1 MQVTKSEF
9 LTPFEA
15 VLLDERTREG
25 RRLWRVDEPLQYF
38 SASLG
43 VVITVPVGFITD
55 LNSTPR
61 LPLVYWMVG
70 DVADEAAC
78 LHDYTYSLKLFPRET
93 CDNLLKEAALA
104 TNTPPWQAALLWAG
118 VRVGGAS
125 HYDP

>member
-1 MQVTKSEF
+1 MRVTKSEF

-25 RRLWRVDEPLQYF
+25 RRLWRLTRQMVYWSESLQI
-38 SASLG
+38 L
-43 VVITVPVGFITD
+43 ITVREGFITD

-61 LPLVYWMVG
+61 LPFVYWMVG

-78 LHDYTYSLKLFPRET
+78 LHDFAYSVKLFPRAK

-104 TNTPPWQAALLWAG
+104 TDTPPWQAALLWAG

-125 HYDP
+125 HYKP